1 MMLFFW
7 GGHLLALASVWIRGG
22 HLGYVDCIGKA
33 NCDSR
38 CTRIHESRD
47 CEQIEFG
54 GTDRAE
60 LFERDLCKDK
70 SQEPRRVGDARGERG
85 VD

>member
-1 MMLFFW
+1 M
-7 GGHLLALASVWIRGG
+7 
-22 HLGYVDCIGKA
+22 
-33 NCDSR
+33 
-38 CTRIHESRD
+38 
-47 CEQIEFG
+47 FG